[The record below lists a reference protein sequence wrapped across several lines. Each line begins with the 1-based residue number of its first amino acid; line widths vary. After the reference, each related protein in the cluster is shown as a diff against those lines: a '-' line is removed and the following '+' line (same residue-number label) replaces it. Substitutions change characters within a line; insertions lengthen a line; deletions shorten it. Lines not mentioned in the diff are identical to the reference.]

1 MHRIDNFVRGPQR
14 FRGVRARPSR
24 GFTLIEIMV
33 VVIILGILAAIVAP
47 NVIGRI
53 DDAQITRAKSD
64 LRGIENALKFY
75 RLDNFSYPTS
85 EQGLEAL
92 VSRPNDPNL
101 RNWKPGGYLGSGGLT
116 KDPWQNEYLYVYPG
130 QHGEYDIYTL
140 GADGQEGGEGIDAD
154 RGNWLTE

>member
-1 MHRIDNFVRGPQR
+1 MASYQ
-14 FRGVRARPSR
+14 R

-53 DDAQITRAKSD
+53 DDAQIARVQQD
-64 LRGIENALKFY
+64 LRGIESALKFY

-92 VSRPNDPNL
+92 VSKPADPNI
-101 RNWKPGGYLGSGGLT
+101 RNWKKYLDRMP
-116 KDPWQNEYLYVYPG
+116 KDPWGNPYQYLSPG
-130 QHGEYDIYTL
+130 NNGEIDIYTL
-140 GADGQEGGEGIDAD
+140 GRDGRPGGEGTDTD
-154 RGNWLTE
+154 MGNWELD